1 MCTMTNYY
9 INWYQYIM
17 INYWYIMQL
26 YHVFM
31 DPLWPMIYWES
42 KMVLPPVS
50 RAVVSSVRSS
60 LMILYTC
67 LNMKLLHL
75 FQCAY
80 RQEDT
85 YSQLLREWSNMWNL
99 CFNVPVVTLRLDIR
113 KNETDYQMKVNA
125 DGYESIAKC
134 NEGKDRCYFLFFLF
148 YLMLIFKAIFKQDK

>member
-9 INWYQYIM
+9 IHWYQYIM
-17 INYWYIMQL
+17 RNYWHIMQL
-26 YHVFM
+26 YHVSL

-42 KMVLPPVS
+42 KMVLHPVS
-50 RAVVSSVRSS
+50 TAVVSSVRSS

-80 RQEDT
+80 GQEDT
-85 YSQLLREWSNMWNL
+85 YSQLLYEWSNMWDL
-99 CFNVPVVTLRLDIR
+99 CFNVPVVTLHLNIR

-125 DGYESIAKC
+125 DGYEALLSVMRERISV
-134 NEGKDRCYFLFFLF
+134 
-148 YLMLIFKAIFKQDK
+148 IFVS